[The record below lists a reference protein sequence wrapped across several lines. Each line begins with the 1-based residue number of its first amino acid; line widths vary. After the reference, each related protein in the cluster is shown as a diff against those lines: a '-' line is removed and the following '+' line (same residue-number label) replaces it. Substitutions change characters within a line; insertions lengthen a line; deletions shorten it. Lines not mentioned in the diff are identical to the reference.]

1 MQHRELKKEQIE
13 AMRNLCL
20 DQYKSEHDLQIKYH
34 PQLYDLLMNLMTN
47 SHEDH
52 LKKLDQIHDKEVSET
67 LCFIILDTDGSR
79 GKATLAIF
87 LLLCA
92 LTINIGPAL
101 LNFIL
106 CVIYEKEK

>member
-52 LKKLDQIHDKEVSET
+52 LKKLDQIHDKEVRKFQSEA
-67 LCFIILDTDGSR
+67 LCSIILDTDGSQ
-79 GKATLAIF
+79 GHVK
-87 LLLCA
+87 
-92 LTINIGPAL
+92 
-101 LNFIL
+101 
-106 CVIYEKEK
+106 

>member
-52 LKKLDQIHDKEVSET
+52 LKKLDQIHDKEVRKFQVK

-87 LLLCA
+87 LLLH
-92 LTINIGPAL
+92 IGPAL
-101 LNFIL
+101 LNFTL
-106 CVIYEKEK
+106 SVIYEKEK